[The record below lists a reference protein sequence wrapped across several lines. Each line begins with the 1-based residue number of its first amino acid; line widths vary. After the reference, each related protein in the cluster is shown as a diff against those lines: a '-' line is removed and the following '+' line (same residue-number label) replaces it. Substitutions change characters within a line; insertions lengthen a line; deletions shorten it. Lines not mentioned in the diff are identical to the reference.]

1 MKPPFNYSINNDIE
15 KKKLYK
21 NPSIYEKLIEV
32 NGIDEF
38 GSNFPNVFLSKF
50 ILLSLFLLKFIFRF
64 IYKVHTRLESTWLHG
79 LLGAR

>member
-38 GSNFPNVFLSKF
+38 GSNFPNVFF
-50 ILLSLFLLKFIFRF
+50 
-64 IYKVHTRLESTWLHG
+64 
-79 LLGAR
+79 